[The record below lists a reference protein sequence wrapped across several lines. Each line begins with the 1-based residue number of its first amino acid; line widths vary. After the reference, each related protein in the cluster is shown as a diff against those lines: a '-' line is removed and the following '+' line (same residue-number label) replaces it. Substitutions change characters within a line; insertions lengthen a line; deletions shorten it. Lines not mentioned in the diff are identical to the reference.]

1 MTYIRLRAMLNRA
14 TKNQLVCLSSTETR
28 GIPLSLT
35 NLSTSL
41 QRGRGHDRGKPCHAS
56 YTCHTTHQVASR
68 FGWILPLLLISLTL
82 LSTNC
87 SAANSGTSIPANK
100 PSTTSNP
107 ATHIPT
113 FPSTPTLLPNAIQI
127 NAYLTGLMSKGVM
140 NGSVLVAHN
149 GKVFDKG
156 YGVADKENLV
166 LNTPQT
172 RFRLGSVSKQF
183 TAMAILM
190 LQERGKLHVQDH
202 LCLYIPSCPQDWQPI
217 TIEHLLTHTS
227 GIPDYTNF
235 PDFAVTWTQAVTV
248 EQLIARF
255 KDMPLQ
261 FSPGSVFRYSSSGYV
276 LLGYIVERV
285 SHMSY
290 ATFLQQRIFDPLA
303 LHNTGY
309 DTQYPSLPQH
319 ATGYYPGYIKPDAY
333 DMSVLYAAGAL
344 YSTVE
349 DMYVWDQALAAHSL
363 VSQQSLDAMFA
374 LHASCPSS
382 GPGGCLMH
390 SDLGYGYG
398 WFIAQEPE
406 GRLIYHVGRIDG
418 FLAYNGFYLAT
429 NTDVVVLSNL
439 ETTDVLQIGRTLGSM
454 V

>member
-1 MTYIRLRAMLNRA
+1 MHR
-14 TKNQLVCLSSTETR
+14 TE
-28 GIPLSLT
+28 
-35 NLSTSL
+35 N
-41 QRGRGHDRGKPCHAS
+41 
-56 YTCHTTHQVASR
+56 TTTPM
-68 FGWILPLLLISLTL
+68 WLPLLLSSLIFL
-82 LSTNC
+82 LSSC
-87 SAANSGTSIPANK
+87 STASSNTLVPVNK
-100 PSTTSNP
+100 TPTTSTTS
-107 ATHIPT
+107 AYIPT
-113 FPSTPTLLPNAIQI
+113 FPSNPMPLPKAVQI
-127 NAYLTGLMSKGVM
+127 DAYLTHLMTKGVM

-149 GKVFDKG
+149 GMVFDKG
-156 YGVADKENLV
+156 YGVADKEKQI

-183 TAMAILM
+183 TALAILM
-190 LQERGKLHVQDH
+190 LQERSKLHVQDH
-202 LCLYIPSCPQDWQPI
+202 ICLYISSCPQDWQPI
-217 TIEHLLTHTS
+217 TIEQLLTHTS

-255 KDMPLQ
+255 KDMPLE
-261 FSPGSVFRYSSSGYV
+261 FSPGSAFRYSSSGYV
-276 LLGYIVERV
+276 LLGYIIERV

-290 ATFLQQRIFDPLA
+290 AAFLQKQIFAPLA

-349 DMYVWDQALAAHSL
+349 DMYVWDQSLAKHTL
-363 VSQQSLDAMFA
+363 VSQQSLDAMFT

-398 WFIAQEPE
+398 WFIAQEPQ

-418 FLAYNGFYLAT
+418 FLAYNGFYPAT

-439 ETTDVLQIGRTLGSM
+439 ETTDVLQIGRTLGGM

>member
-1 MTYIRLRAMLNRA
+1 MYRL
-14 TKNQLVCLSSTETR
+14 KNM
-28 GIPLSLT
+28 
-35 NLSTSL
+35 
-41 QRGRGHDRGKPCHAS
+41 
-56 YTCHTTHQVASR
+56 TTHV
-68 FGWILPLLLISLTL
+68 WLPLLLSSLIL
-82 LSTNC
+82 LTTSCSTASNNL
-87 SAANSGTSIPANK
+87 SLPANK
-100 PSTTSNP
+100 TPTTST
-107 ATHIPT
+107 ASTSIPT
-113 FPSTPTLLPNAIQI
+113 FPSTSTPLPKAAQI
-127 NAYLTGLMSKGVM
+127 DAYLTRLMTKGVM

-149 GKVFDKG
+149 GMVFDKG
-156 YGVADKENLV
+156 YGVADKEKHV

-183 TAMAILM
+183 TSMAILM

-202 LCLYIPSCPQDWQPI
+202 LCLYVPSCPSDWQPI
-217 TIEHLLTHTS
+217 TIEQLLTHTS

-235 PDFAVTWTQAVTV
+235 PDFAVTWTQPVTV

-255 KDMPLQ
+255 KDMPLE

-276 LLGYIVERV
+276 LLGYVIERV

-290 ATFLQQRIFDPLA
+290 AAFLQKQIFDPLA

-309 DTQYPSLPQH
+309 DSQYPSLPQH

-349 DMYVWDQALAAHSL
+349 DMYIWDQALAFHTL

-374 LHASCPSS
+374 LHASCPRS

-398 WFIAQEPE
+398 WFIAQEPQ

-418 FLAYNGFYLAT
+418 FLAYNGFYPTT

-439 ETTDVLQIGRTLGSM
+439 ETTDVLQIGRTLGGM
-454 V
+454 I

>member
-1 MTYIRLRAMLNRA
+1 MHRI
-14 TKNQLVCLSSTETR
+14 KN
-28 GIPLSLT
+28 
-35 NLSTSL
+35 
-41 QRGRGHDRGKPCHAS
+41 
-56 YTCHTTHQVASR
+56 TTISMC
-68 FGWILPLLLISLTL
+68 LPLLLTSLIL
-82 LSTNC
+82 L
-87 SAANSGTSIPANK
+87 
-100 PSTTSNP
+100 TTSCSTESSTPSVSSNKTP
-107 ATHIPT
+107 ITNASSAHVPT
-113 FPSTPTLLPNAIQI
+113 FPSTPVPLPKVAQI
-127 NAYLTGLMSKGVM
+127 DAYLTHLMTKGVM

-149 GKVFDKG
+149 GMIFDKG
-156 YGVADKENLV
+156 YGVADKEKHV

-190 LQERGKLHVQDH
+190 LQGRGKLHTQDH
-202 LCLYIPSCPQDWQPI
+202 ICLYVPSCPSDWQSI
-217 TIEHLLTHTS
+217 TIEQLLTHTS

-255 KDMPLQ
+255 KDMPLE

-290 ATFLQQRIFDPLA
+290 ALFLQKQIFEPLA

-309 DTQYPSLPQH
+309 DSQYPSLPQH
-319 ATGYYPGYIKPDAY
+319 ATGYYAGYVKPDAY

-349 DMYVWDQALAAHSL
+349 DMYVWDQALAMHTL

-374 LHASCPSS
+374 LHASCPTS

-390 SDLGYGYG
+390 ADLGYGYG
-398 WFIAQEPE
+398 WFIAQEPQ

-418 FLAYNGFYLAT
+418 FLAFNGFYPAT

>member
-1 MTYIRLRAMLNRA
+1 MHRMKNTTTY
-14 TKNQLVCLSSTETR
+14 V
-28 GIPLSLT
+28 
-35 NLSTSL
+35 
-41 QRGRGHDRGKPCHAS
+41 
-56 YTCHTTHQVASR
+56 
-68 FGWILPLLLISLTL
+68 WLPLLLTTLIL
-82 LSTNC
+82 LSTSC
-87 SAANSGTSIPANK
+87 STASSNISV
-100 PSTTSNP
+100 PSTKTPVTS
-107 ATHIPT
+107 THIPT
-113 FPSTPTLLPNAIQI
+113 FPLTPIPLPKAAQI
-127 NAYLTGLMSKGVM
+127 DAYLTQLMTKGVM

-156 YGVADKENLV
+156 YGVADKEKHV

-183 TAMAILM
+183 TALAILL

-202 LCLYIPSCPQDWQPI
+202 ICLYVPSCPQDWQSI

-235 PDFAVTWTQAVTV
+235 PDFAVTWTHAVTV

-255 KDMPLQ
+255 KDTPLE
-261 FSPGSVFRYSSSGYV
+261 FSPGSAFRYSSSGYV
-276 LLGYIVERV
+276 LLGYIIERV

-290 ATFLQQRIFDPLA
+290 ATFLQKQIFDPLA

-349 DMYVWDQALAAHSL
+349 DMYVWDQALAAHTL
-363 VSQQSLDAMFA
+363 VSQQSLDTMFA

-382 GPGGCLMH
+382 GSGGCLMR

-398 WFIAQEPE
+398 WFIAQEPK

-418 FLAYNGFYLAT
+418 FLAYNGFYPAT

-439 ETTDVLQIGRTLGSM
+439 ETTNVLQIGRTLGNM
-454 V
+454 A

>member
-1 MTYIRLRAMLNRA
+1 MHG
-14 TKNQLVCLSSTETR
+14 TKNTT
-28 GIPLSLT
+28 
-35 NLSTSL
+35 TSM
-41 QRGRGHDRGKPCHAS
+41 
-56 YTCHTTHQVASR
+56 
-68 FGWILPLLLISLTL
+68 WLPLLLSALIF
-82 LSTNC
+82 LSTSC
-87 SAANSGTSIPANK
+87 STASSNTLVPSNK
-100 PSTTSNP
+100 TPTTSTT

-113 FPSTPTLLPNAIQI
+113 FPSTLTPLPKAAQI
-127 NAYLTGLMSKGVM
+127 DAYLTHLMTKGVM

-149 GKVFDKG
+149 GMVFDKG
-156 YGVADKENLV
+156 YGVADKEKHI

-183 TAMAILM
+183 TALAILI

-202 LCLYIPSCPQDWQPI
+202 ICLYISACPQDWRPI

-255 KDMPLQ
+255 KDMPLD
-261 FSPGSVFRYSSSGYV
+261 FAPGSAFRYSSSGYV
-276 LLGYIVERV
+276 LLGYIIERV

-290 ATFLQQRIFDPLA
+290 ATFLQKEIFDPLA

-349 DMYVWDQALAAHSL
+349 DMYVWDQSLAQHIL
-363 VSQQSLDAMFA
+363 VSQQSLNAMFA

-382 GPGGCLMH
+382 GPGGCLMR

-398 WFIAQEPE
+398 WFIAQEPQ
-406 GRLIYHVGRIDG
+406 GRLIYHVGHIDG
-418 FLAYNGFYLAT
+418 FFAYNGFYPAT

-439 ETTDVLQIGRTLGSM
+439 ETTNVLQIGQTLGSM

>member
-1 MTYIRLRAMLNRA
+1 MSPTH
-14 TKNQLVCLSSTETR
+14 SSM
-28 GIPLSLT
+28 
-35 NLSTSL
+35 NLKS
-41 QRGRGHDRGKPCHAS
+41 GHDRGKPCHYYTVRRCGAKPRSFVYSSDRACPCHAS
-56 YTCHTTHQVASR
+56 YCYAAYQAPLPVS
-68 FGWILPLLLISLTL
+68 WILPLLLSFLIL
-82 LSTNC
+82 LSTSC
-87 SAANSGTSIPANK
+87 
-100 PSTTSNP
+100 STTSNNISLP
-107 ATHIPT
+107 ASKTFTTHTSSTPIPT
-113 FPSTPTLLPNAIQI
+113 FPLIPTPLPKAAQI
-127 NAYLTGLMSKGVM
+127 NAYLTHLMTKGVM

-149 GKVFDKG
+149 GMVFDKG
-156 YGVADKENLV
+156 YGVADKEKHV
-166 LNTPQT
+166 PNTPQT

-183 TAMAILM
+183 TSMAILM

-202 LCLYIPSCPQDWQPI
+202 LCLYVPSCPSDWQPI
-217 TIEHLLTHTS
+217 TIEQLLTHTS

-255 KDMPLQ
+255 KDMPLE

-276 LLGYIVERV
+276 LLGYIIERV

-290 ATFLQQRIFDPLA
+290 AAFLQKQIFDPLA

-309 DTQYPSLPQH
+309 DSQYPSLPQH

-349 DMYVWDQALAAHSL
+349 DMYVWDQALAFHTL

-374 LHASCPSS
+374 LHASCPRS

-398 WFIAQEPE
+398 WFIAQEPQ

-418 FLAYNGFYLAT
+418 FLAYNGFYPAT

-439 ETTDVLQIGRTLGSM
+439 ETTDVLQIGRTLGGM
-454 V
+454 I